1 MKNFFYKLQI
11 LYYDRI
17 EKIDVNKKSESKM
30 WDICHYWYFLDIF

>member
-1 MKNFFYKLQI
+1 MKKFFYKLQI

-30 WDICHYWYFLDIF
+30 

>member
-30 WDICHYWYFLDIF
+30 